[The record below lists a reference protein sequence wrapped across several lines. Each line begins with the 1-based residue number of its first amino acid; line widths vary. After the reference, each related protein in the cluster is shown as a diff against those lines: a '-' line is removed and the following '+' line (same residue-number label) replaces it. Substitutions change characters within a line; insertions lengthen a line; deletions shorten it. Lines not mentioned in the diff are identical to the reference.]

1 MTRRRV
7 RASCLSS
14 GAVGRGEAGAQ
25 DACAKREL
33 RGPSGGGAPYLA
45 KHEVDDLGDIHPA
58 LAELVLELEERA
70 ETRRGTGGEIN
81 VTGDEVVTGMAGE
94 DLDLVGR
101 ATPGDR
107 GGPTVGPGAEETPR
121 WRRAPQR
128 GQAPPRDGEPQAGA
142 EPVAEPLDD
151 GRRRERD

>member
-1 MTRRRV
+1 M
-7 RASCLSS
+7 
-14 GAVGRGEAGAQ
+14 
-25 DACAKREL
+25 
-33 RGPSGGGAPYLA
+33 
-45 KHEVDDLGDIHPA
+45 
-58 LAELVLELEERA
+58 LELDEQA
-70 ETRRGTGGEIN
+70 EMRRGTGAEIR

-101 ATPGDR
+101 ATPGDL

-142 EPVAEPLDD
+142 EPVAEPVDD
-151 GRRRERD
+151 GRRRRRD